1 MKLKITNKKRFSLV
15 VCILFIIV
23 LIIVFSI
30 IFNIR
35 KSKKTNPETTETSPE
50 PYVTVSEN
58 GQKNNIS
65 SKIQE
70 TKTVENLEF
79 SNFKISTL
87 NNQTTITANVNNTT
101 KSDISGFYFR
111 IKALDESGNS
121 IAEVEGLLDSVI
133 KANSSSSIDIKASKD
148 FANCYDIQIE
158 KVKDMD

>member
-15 VCILFIIV
+15 CIAFFIFLLIIFFII
-23 LIIVFSI
+23 FSI
-30 IFNIR
+30 Q
-35 KSKKTNPETTETSPE
+35 KSKKTNLETGNVSPE
-50 PYVTVSEN
+50 PFVTVSEN

-87 NNQTTITANVNNTT
+87 NNQTTITANVNNTM

-158 KVKDMD
+158 KIKDID

>member
-15 VCILFIIV
+15 CIAFFIFLLIIFFII
-23 LIIVFSI
+23 FSI
-30 IFNIR
+30 Q
-35 KSKKTNPETTETSPE
+35 KSKKTNLETGNVSP
-50 PYVTVSEN
+50 VSEN

-101 KSDISGFYFR
+101 KSDIPGFYFR

-158 KVKDMD
+158 KIKDID

>member
-15 VCILFIIV
+15 CIAFFIFLLIIFFII
-23 LIIVFSI
+23 FSI
-30 IFNIR
+30 Q
-35 KSKKTNPETTETSPE
+35 KSKKTNLETGNVSPE
-50 PYVTVSEN
+50 PFVTVSEN

-111 IKALDESGNS
+111 IKALDESRNS

-158 KVKDMD
+158 KIKDID

>member
-15 VCILFIIV
+15 CIAFFIFLLIIFFII
-23 LIIVFSI
+23 FSI
-30 IFNIR
+30 Q
-35 KSKKTNPETTETSPE
+35 KSKKTNLETGNVSPE
-50 PYVTVSEN
+50 PFVTVSEN